1 MLPNDKVAF
10 GLEKVPDDYDTI
22 DVEEKVLP
30 TSVSTVKNLRPEIPR
45 TTKHTKNSE
54 TYTIF
59 NKRQKTHY
67 TKKLSSEEN
76 KIINKPIKVPL
87 RGLRRS
93 IDQNNEQRVYIN
105 APQSLVMKVRHV
117 EGKSRVEL
125 KVLTER
131 KRSDERKQ
139 SLNNANFEL
148 DNENSTIIN
157 LDGNDTLVIN
167 VLNGFKCKNDS
178 ILNENKDS
186 KLSET
191 TNDLV
196 NVYTIDLLDKNMIER
211 YSITKEI
218 NKTSQITTSQNLRT
232 QFKTHKS

>member
-45 TTKHTKNSE
+45 TTTHTKNSE
-54 TYTIF
+54 TNTIF

-93 IDQNNEQRVYIN
+93 IDQNNEQRVYLN

-117 EGKSRVEL
+117 DGKSRVEL
-125 KVLTER
+125 KVLAER
-131 KRSDERKQ
+131 KRSRQ
-139 SLNNANFEL
+139 SLNNANFEF

-178 ILNENKDS
+178 ILIENKDS
-186 KLSET
+186 KLSEL
-191 TNDLV
+191 TNDLE

>member
-10 GLEKVPDDYDTI
+10 GLEKVPDDYDII
-22 DVEEKVLP
+22 DVEEKEQP
-30 TSVSTVKNLRPEIPR
+30 TTVSTVKKLRPEIPR
-45 TTKHTKNSE
+45 TTTKKSE

-67 TKKLSSEEN
+67 TNKLSSEEN

-117 EGKSRVEL
+117 DGKSRVEL

-131 KRSDERKQ
+131 KRSDERRQ
-139 SLNNANFEL
+139 SLNNANFEF
-148 DNENSTIIN
+148 DNENGTMIN

-178 ILNENKDS
+178 ILNENNDS
-186 KLSET
+186 KLSEL
-191 TNDLV
+191 TNDLE